1 MDESTSNPNYPW
13 GWSLLALG
21 IAGVSAIINIVLL
34 ILYEVSGGDMMN
46 QSLEELMVALELAG
60 DGFMIPLP
68 VMTWIF
74 LVLPTCLIAAVVT
87 LVAFSKKGAAERGM
101 KLTRSLVVIV
111 IAAGVQPA
119 VFFYT
124 ITFHAR

>member
-13 GWSLLALG
+13 GWSLFALG

-34 ILYEVSGGDMMN
+34 IQYEVSGGDM
-46 QSLEELMVALELAG
+46 G
-60 DGFMIPLP
+60 DGFMFPLP
-68 VMTWIF
+68 IMTWIF

-87 LVAFSKKGAAERGM
+87 LVAFCKKGAAKRGM
-101 KLTRSLVVIV
+101 KLTRSLVVTV